1 MSNNFLLNRVV
12 LFSWMLVCIVLS
24 FIDISF
30 LGDNLEVDSNLLIEF
45 SYSNTGLV
53 DGSYGGTAR
62 LFSLIPLPLITVA
75 VLIIGCASLY
85 LFMKDLR
92 RPSSLLLALII
103 TAPAMVLFLVRP
115 QKETVVLLLTMLVL
129 YIARSP
135 FLLPK
140 FKVIIIAIIYI
151 LYGLAVR
158 KYYLLILPVF
168 LYLHFSS
175 NWPWL
180 VKVAMC
186 LVSIILLFFL
196 PADFFLKTQGMRD
209 VVNYYLGTDLRI
221 IRTAFKNP
229 FYADNALHFILNYL
243 YAAIRLH
250 IPIIFTLSYKEF
262 LHIITVVI
270 FARFIIIG
278 KDAKKCIESQICSQ
292 LIFAHILVLIIFEPD
307 LGSYLRHLT
316 SVFLYLTPMFILYD
330 KHKHKRINFIW
341 N

>member
-229 FYADNALHFILNYL
+229 FYADNALHFY
-243 YAAIRLH
+243 
-250 IPIIFTLSYKEF
+250 P
-262 LHIITVVI
+262 
-270 FARFIIIG
+270 
-278 KDAKKCIESQICSQ
+278 
-292 LIFAHILVLIIFEPD
+292 
-307 LGSYLRHLT
+307 
-316 SVFLYLTPMFILYD
+316 
-330 KHKHKRINFIW
+330 
-341 N
+341 